1 VTVAVSESTK
11 AWCAARG
18 QALITYNPWLDQS
31 LCRCGWRREQ
41 GDQPQDMEAKRAVF
55 HDHGVNDPC
64 RCYAGGKHDTD

>member
-1 VTVAVSESTK
+1 MAVSESTK

-18 QALITYNPWLDQS
+18 HALITYNPWLDQS